1 MPFDETALAFR
12 CQDDWL
18 YGILS
23 LPQQTCQRGVL
34 IVVGGPQY
42 RAGSHRQ
49 FTLLARSLAQEG
61 TAAMRFDYRGMGDSQ
76 GEMRD
81 FEQVED
87 DLRAAIDAFMEA
99 VPGMREVV
107 LWGLCDAAS
116 AITMYAAKDARVR
129 GLVLLNPWVRTP
141 HGIAKVTLK
150 HYYRERLLDRGFWRK
165 IVGGRFKAGASLKS
179 MMALVRAAFSASG
192 VPRTAQGLPDRMHA
206 SMRAFGGHVLVVV
219 GGADLTG
226 REFCDMAAAT
236 PKWKR
241 LLESPHVSQRSI
253 EKADHTFSRRV
264 WRDQVAAW
272 TCEWMRSW

>member
-1 MPFDETALAFR
+1 
-12 CQDDWL
+12 
-18 YGILS
+18 LS
-23 LPQQTCQRGVL
+23 AVRNIGP
-34 IVVGGPQY
+34 VVIASSLCS
-42 RAGSHRQ
+42 RA
-49 FTLLARSLAQEG
+49 AWP
-61 TAAMRFDYRGMGDSQ
+61 
-76 GEMRD
+76 
-81 FEQVED
+81 
-87 DLRAAIDAFMEA
+87 DLRAAIDAFMMA

-116 AITMYAAKDARVR
+116 AITMYAAKDARVG

-165 IVGGRFKAGASLKS
+165 IVGGRFKAGASFKS
-179 MMALVRAAFSASG
+179 MAKLVSAAFSASALSRMNRDVDG
-192 VPRTAQGLPDRMHA
+192 DATGNTLPDRMYA

-226 REFCDMAAAT
+226 REFCDLAATT

-241 LLESPHVSQRSI
+241 LLDSPRVSQRSI
-253 EKADHTFSRRV
+253 EQADHTFSRRS
-264 WRDQVAAW
+264 WRDQVAHW